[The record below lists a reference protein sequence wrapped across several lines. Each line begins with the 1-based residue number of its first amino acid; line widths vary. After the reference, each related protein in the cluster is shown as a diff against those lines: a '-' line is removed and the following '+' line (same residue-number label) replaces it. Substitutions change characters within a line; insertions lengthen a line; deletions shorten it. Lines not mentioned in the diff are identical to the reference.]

1 MGKNDYRKRFFE
13 RYITTHVEYVEKIS
27 QKSFDITAKIF
38 QKHISR
44 FLPDDKSA
52 SILDIA
58 CGEGH
63 LLHYF
68 QNQGY
73 YKAQGIDL
81 GSEQLKVARKMG
93 VKNIEQAD
101 LFQYLKKYKDYFDLV
116 TAFQIIEHLKK
127 DEAVESLDL
136 IYRSLKPGG
145 KVLLSTPNAIT
156 LGGLWSSFG
165 DFTHELMF
173 TPRSLSQLLRVC
185 GFLDVKIFG
194 LEPVAYDLR
203 STIRIILRKVL
214 KAILKFWFIIER
226 GTGRSIWKSE
236 PIFEGIILAVGEKK
250 WI

>member
-38 QKHISR
+38 QKHISC

-156 LGGLWSSFG
+156 LGGLWVSFG

-194 LEPVAYDLR
+194 LEPVAHDLR
-203 STIRIILRKVL
+203 STIRIILWKVL

-226 GTGRSIWKSE
+226 GTGRSIWKSK